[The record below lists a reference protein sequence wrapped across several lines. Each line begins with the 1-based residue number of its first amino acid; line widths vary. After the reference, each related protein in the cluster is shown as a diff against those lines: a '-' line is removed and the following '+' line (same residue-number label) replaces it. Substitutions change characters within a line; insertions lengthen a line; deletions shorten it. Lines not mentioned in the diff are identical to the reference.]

1 MLPEELANQLGVSR
15 QAVSKW
21 ESAGAVPDLQRI
33 LQMYLFDE
41 PEAALSPQR
50 QLTLLMQ
57 IYSCANEE
65 KIWNNVSNKL
75 LRNFVESNDMDYIRD
90 RKRNFSF
97 SLHDSRIVQIEIDE
111 NRLSLKMDRI
121 SQYVESE
128 EKWYPGI
135 IEFTKIDK
143 EECDIM
149 VFNTPYGFEGVKSFS
164 GKEMSFEEFKKQYPN
179 AEFEIVTEGYCGYD
193 TTFQGY
199 IWQEGS
205 DPLFGIMRIWNMGDM
220 IYRI

>member
-1 MLPEELANQLGVSR
+1 
-15 QAVSKW
+15 
-21 ESAGAVPDLQRI
+21 
-33 LQMYLFDE
+33 
-41 PEAALSPQR
+41 
-50 QLTLLMQ
+50 
-57 IYSCANEE
+57 
-65 KIWNNVSNKL
+65 
-75 LRNFVESNDMDYIRD
+75 MDYIRD
-90 RKRNFSF
+90 RKRTFSF

-164 GKEMSFEEFKKQYPN
+164 GKEMSFEEFKKQ
-179 AEFEIVTEGYCGYD
+179 
-193 TTFQGY
+193 
-199 IWQEGS
+199 
-205 DPLFGIMRIWNMGDM
+205 
-220 IYRI
+220 

>member
-1 MLPEELANQLGVSR
+1 MKQKKRMFVISATAMLLTASITQTVTIPVEATELQQTQDDQYYLFEDSSYRLLEYEDISTISTADIRIAKNEIYARHGRKFS
-15 QAVSKW
+15 S
-21 ESAGAVPDLQRI
+21 EDLQ
-33 LQMYLFDE
+33 QYF
-41 PEAALSPQR
+41 S
-50 QLTLLMQ
+50 QLP
-57 IYSCANEE
+57 
-65 KIWNNVSNKL
+65 
-75 LRNFVESNDMDYIRD
+75 
-90 RKRNFSF
+90 
-97 SLHDSRIVQIEIDE
+97 
-111 NRLSLKMDRI
+111 
-121 SQYVESE
+121 
-128 EKWYPGI
+128 WYQGT

>member
-1 MLPEELANQLGVSR
+1 
-15 QAVSKW
+15 
-21 ESAGAVPDLQRI
+21 
-33 LQMYLFDE
+33 
-41 PEAALSPQR
+41 
-50 QLTLLMQ
+50 
-57 IYSCANEE
+57 
-65 KIWNNVSNKL
+65 
-75 LRNFVESNDMDYIRD
+75 MDYIRD
-90 RKRNFSF
+90 RKSNFSF

-111 NRLSLKMDRI
+111 KKLSLKMDRI
-121 SQYVESE
+121 FQYAEDE
-128 EKWYPGI
+128 EKWYQGT

-149 VFNTPYGFEGVKSFS
+149 VFNTPYGYEGVKTFS
-164 GKEMSFEEFKKQYPN
+164 GKELSFEEFKEQYLD

-199 IWQEGS
+199 IWQGEN

>member
-1 MLPEELANQLGVSR
+1 
-15 QAVSKW
+15 
-21 ESAGAVPDLQRI
+21 
-33 LQMYLFDE
+33 
-41 PEAALSPQR
+41 
-50 QLTLLMQ
+50 
-57 IYSCANEE
+57 
-65 KIWNNVSNKL
+65 
-75 LRNFVESNDMDYIRD
+75 MDYIRD
-90 RKRNFSF
+90 RKRTFSF

-164 GKEMSFEEFKKQYPN
+164 GKEMSFEEFKKKYPN

-205 DPLFGIMRIWNMGDM
+205 DPLLGIMRIWNMGDM

>member
-1 MLPEELANQLGVSR
+1 M
-15 QAVSKW
+15 
-21 ESAGAVPDLQRI
+21 
-33 LQMYLFDE
+33 
-41 PEAALSPQR
+41 
-50 QLTLLMQ
+50 
-57 IYSCANEE
+57 
-65 KIWNNVSNKL
+65 SNKL
-75 LRNFVESNDMDYIRD
+75 LRDFVESNDMDYIRD
-90 RKRNFSF
+90 RKRTFSF

-179 AEFEIVTEGYCGYD
+179 AEFEIVTEGYCGVD
-193 TTFQGY
+193 GAVHRQ
-199 IWQEGS
+199 IDKELQELRRG
-205 DPLFGIMRIWNMGDM
+205 PGQQRVHQQVVAENIRKH
-220 IYRI
+220 R